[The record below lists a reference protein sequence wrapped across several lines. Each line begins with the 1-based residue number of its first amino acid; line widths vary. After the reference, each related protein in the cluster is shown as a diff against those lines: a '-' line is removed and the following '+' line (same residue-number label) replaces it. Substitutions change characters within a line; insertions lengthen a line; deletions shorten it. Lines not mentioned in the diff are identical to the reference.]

1 MFVVAKSDVGMT
13 RKENQDRFCVKI
25 IDDETVAAVVC
36 DGMGGAQSG
45 GVASEI
51 AANTVFD
58 RLTLNYR
65 NDADDNSIR
74 NTLITSLTTAN
85 TLVYEKAKEDE
96 DKKGMGTT
104 CVGALINKD
113 RAYIASVGDSRAYL
127 LDENGI
133 EQITNDHT
141 IVEILY
147 EQGKIEKDDK
157 NKHEMSHIIT
167 KAIGT
172 EPDIDPDYFEVEL
185 KKNSIILLCSDGLT
199 NYCSDELIYSY
210 VYNKELEQSLND
222 LINYAK
228 DKGGKDN
235 ITVAIIMN

>member
-13 RKENQDRFCVKI
+13 RRENQDRFCVKI

-58 RLTLNYR
+58 RITLNYR
-65 NDADDNSIR
+65 KDADDNSIR
-74 NTLITSLTTAN
+74 NTLITSLTAAN
-85 TLVYEKAKEDE
+85 TLVYEKAKTDE

-113 RAYIASVGDSRAYL
+113 KAYIASVGDSRAYL

-133 EQITNDHT
+133 SQITNDHT

-147 EQGKIEKDDK
+147 EQGKIDKDDK

-172 EPDIDPDYFEVEL
+172 EPDIDPDYFELEL
-185 KKNSIILLCSDGLT
+185 KENSIILICSDGLT

-210 VYNKELEQSLND
+210 VYNKELEKSLSD

>member
-65 NDADDNSIR
+65 SGADDNSIR
-74 NTLITSLTTAN
+74 NTLITSLTAAN

-113 RAYIASVGDSRAYL
+113 KAYIASVGDSRAYL
-127 LDENGI
+127 LDESGI

-185 KKNSIILLCSDGLT
+185 KKNSIILICSDGLT

-210 VYNKELEQSLND
+210 VYNKELERSLND

>member
-13 RKENQDRFCVKI
+13 RRENQDRFCVKI

-45 GVASEI
+45 GLASEI
-51 AANTVFD
+51 AANAVFD
-58 RLTLNYR
+58 RLISNYR
-65 NDADDNSIR
+65 SGVEDNSIR
-74 NTLITSLTTAN
+74 NTILTSLTAAN
-85 TLVYEKAKEDE
+85 TLVYEKSKEDE

-104 CVGALINKD
+104 CVGALIKKD
-113 RAYIASVGDSRAYL
+113 KAYIGSVGDSRAYL
-127 LDENGI
+127 LDESGI
-133 EQITNDHT
+133 KQITNDHT

-157 NKHEMSHIIT
+157 NNHEMSHIIT

-172 EPDIDPDYFEVEL
+172 EPNLEPDYFEVEL
-185 KKNSIILLCSDGLT
+185 KENSIILICSDGLT

-210 VYNKELEQSLND
+210 VYNKELESSLND
-222 LINYAK
+222 LINYANN
-228 DKGGKDN
+228 KGGKDN

>member
-25 IDDETVAAVVC
+25 IDDKTVAAVVC

-58 RLTLNYR
+58 RITLNYR

-74 NTLITSLTTAN
+74 NTLITSLTAAN
-85 TLVYEKAKEDE
+85 TLVYEKAKEDD

-104 CVGALINKD
+104 CIGALINKD
-113 RAYIASVGDSRAYL
+113 KAYIASVGDSRAYL

-133 EQITNDHT
+133 SQITNDHT

-147 EQGKIEKDDK
+147 EQGKIEKADK

-172 EPDIDPDYFEVEL
+172 EPDIDPDYFELEL
-185 KKNSIILLCSDGLT
+185 KENSIILICSDGLT

-210 VYNKELEQSLND
+210 VYNKELEKSLND

>member
-113 RAYIASVGDSRAYL
+113 KAYIASVGDSRAYL

-185 KKNSIILLCSDGLT
+185 KKNSIILICSDGLT

>member
-25 IDDETVAAVVC
+25 IDDKTVAAVVC

-58 RLTLNYR
+58 RITLNYR

-74 NTLITSLTTAN
+74 NTLITSLTAAN
-85 TLVYEKAKEDE
+85 TLVYEKAKEDD

-104 CVGALINKD
+104 CIGALINKD
-113 RAYIASVGDSRAYL
+113 KAYIASVGDSRAYL
-127 LDENGI
+127 LDQNGI
-133 EQITNDHT
+133 SQITNDHT

-172 EPDIDPDYFEVEL
+172 EPDIDPDYFELEL
-185 KKNSIILLCSDGLT
+185 KENSIILICSDGLT

-210 VYNKELEQSLND
+210 VYNKELEKSLND

>member
-1 MFVVAKSDVGMT
+1 MFVVAKSDVGIT

-25 IDDETVAAVVC
+25 IDDETVAAVIC

-58 RLTLNYR
+58 RITLNYR
-65 NDADDNSIR
+65 SDADDNSIR
-74 NTLITSLTTAN
+74 NAIITSLIAAN

-113 RAYIASVGDSRAYL
+113 KAYIASVGDSRAYL
-127 LDENGI
+127 LDDNGI
-133 EQITNDHT
+133 SQITNDHT

-172 EPDIDPDYFEVEL
+172 EPDIEPDYFEVEL
-185 KKNSIILLCSDGLT
+185 KKNSIILICTDGLT

-210 VYNKELEQSLND
+210 VYNKELEKSLND

-235 ITVAIIMN
+235 ITVAIIKN

>member
-1 MFVVAKSDVGMT
+1 MFVVAKSDVGMK
-13 RKENQDRFCVKI
+13 RQENQDRFCVKF

-45 GVASEI
+45 GLASEI

-58 RLTLNYR
+58 RMILNYR
-65 NDADDNSIR
+65 SDADDNSIR
-74 NTLITSLTTAN
+74 NTMITSLTAAN
-85 TLVYEKAKEDE
+85 TLVYEKSKEDE

-104 CVGALINKD
+104 CIGALIKKD
-113 RAYIASVGDSRAYL
+113 KAYIASVGDSRAYL

-133 EQITNDHT
+133 RQITNDHT

-157 NKHEMSHIIT
+157 TSHEMSHIIT

-172 EPDIDPDYFEVEL
+172 ESDLDPDYFEVEL
-185 KKNSIILLCSDGLT
+185 KKNSIILICSDGLT

-210 VYNKELEQSLND
+210 VYNKELEKSIGD
-222 LINYAK
+222 LISYANF
-228 DKGGKDN
+228 KGGKDN
-235 ITVAIIMN
+235 ITVAIIKN

>member
-1 MFVVAKSDVGMT
+1 MFVVAKSDVGMK
-13 RKENQDRFCVKI
+13 RRENQDRFCVKF

-45 GVASEI
+45 GLASEI

-58 RLTLNYR
+58 RIVLNYR
-65 NDADDNSIR
+65 SDADDNSIR
-74 NTLITSLTTAN
+74 NTILTSLTAAN
-85 TLVYEKAKEDE
+85 TLVYEKSKEDE

-104 CVGALINKD
+104 CIGALIKKD
-113 RAYIASVGDSRAYL
+113 KAYIASVGDSRAYL
-127 LDENGI
+127 LDKNGI
-133 EQITNDHT
+133 TQITNDHT

-157 NKHEMSHIIT
+157 SSHEMSHIIT

-172 EPDIDPDYFEVEL
+172 EPELEPDYFEVEL
-185 KKNSIILLCSDGLT
+185 EQNSIILICSDGLT

-210 VYNKELEQSLND
+210 VYNKELEQSIGD
-222 LINYAK
+222 LISYANF
-228 DKGGKDN
+228 KGGKDN
-235 ITVAIIMN
+235 ITVAIIKN

>member
-25 IDDETVAAVVC
+25 IDDKTVAAVVC

-58 RLTLNYR
+58 RITLNYR

-74 NTLITSLTTAN
+74 NTLITSLTAAN
-85 TLVYEKAKEDE
+85 TLVYEKAKEDD

-104 CVGALINKD
+104 CIGALINKD
-113 RAYIASVGDSRAYL
+113 KAYIASVGDSRAYL

-133 EQITNDHT
+133 SQITNDHT

-172 EPDIDPDYFEVEL
+172 EPDIDPDYFELEL
-185 KKNSIILLCSDGLT
+185 KENSIILICSDGLT

-210 VYNKELEQSLND
+210 VYNKELEKSLND

>member
-25 IDDETVAAVVC
+25 IDDKTVAAVVC

-58 RLTLNYR
+58 RITLNYR

-74 NTLITSLTTAN
+74 NTLITSLTAAN
-85 TLVYEKAKEDE
+85 TLVYEKAKEDD

-104 CVGALINKD
+104 CIGALINKD
-113 RAYIASVGDSRAYL
+113 KAYIASVGDSRAYL

-133 EQITNDHT
+133 SQITNDHT

-172 EPDIDPDYFEVEL
+172 EPDIDPDYFELEL
-185 KKNSIILLCSDGLT
+185 KENSIILICSDGLT

-210 VYNKELEQSLND
+210 VYNKELEKSLND

-235 ITVAIIMN
+235 TTVAIIMN

>member
-1 MFVVAKSDVGMT
+1 MYVVAKSDVGMT

-25 IDDETVAAVVC
+25 IDDNTVAAVVC

-45 GVASEI
+45 GLASEI

-74 NTLITSLTTAN
+74 NTLITSLTAAN
-85 TLVYEKAKEDE
+85 TLVYEKSKEDE

-113 RAYIASVGDSRAYL
+113 KAYIASVGDSRAYL

-133 EQITNDHT
+133 RQITNDHT

-172 EPDIDPDYFEVEL
+172 EPDLDPDYFEVEL
-185 KKNSIILLCSDGLT
+185 KQNSIILICSDGLT

-210 VYNKELEQSLND
+210 VYNKELERSLSD

>member
-13 RKENQDRFCVKI
+13 RRENQDRFCVKI

-45 GVASEI
+45 GLASEL
-51 AANTVFD
+51 AANVVFD
-58 RLTLNYR
+58 RLVLNYR
-65 NDADDNSIR
+65 SDADDNSIR
-74 NTLITSLTTAN
+74 NTIITALSAAN
-85 TLVYEKAKEDE
+85 TLVYEKSKENE
-96 DKKGMGTT
+96 DNKGMGTT
-104 CVGALINKD
+104 CVGSLIMKD
-113 RAYIASVGDSRAYL
+113 KAYIASVGDSRAYL

-133 EQITNDHT
+133 KQITNDHT

-157 NKHEMSHIIT
+157 NNHEMSHIIT

-172 EPDIDPDYFEVEL
+172 EPDLEPDYFEVEL
-185 KKNSIILLCSDGLT
+185 KENSIILICSDGLT
-199 NYCSDELIYSY
+199 NYCSDELIYSL
-210 VYNKELEQSLND
+210 VYNKDLESSLND
-222 LINYAK
+222 LINYAN

>member
-74 NTLITSLTTAN
+74 NTLITSLTAAN
-85 TLVYEKAKEDE
+85 TLVYEKSKEDE

-113 RAYIASVGDSRAYL
+113 KAYIASVGDSRAYL

-185 KKNSIILLCSDGLT
+185 KKNSIILICSDGLT

-210 VYNKELEQSLND
+210 VYNKELERSLND

>member
-13 RKENQDRFCVKI
+13 RSENQDRFCVKI

-51 AANTVFD
+51 AANAVFD
-58 RLTLNYR
+58 RITLNYR
-65 NDADDNSIR
+65 SDADDNSIR
-74 NTLITSLTTAN
+74 NNIITSLTAAN

-96 DKKGMGTT
+96 YKKGMGTT

-113 RAYIASVGDSRAYL
+113 KAYIASVGDSRAYL

-133 EQITNDHT
+133 SQVTNDHT

-172 EPDIDPDYFEVEL
+172 EPDIEPDYFEVEL
-185 KKNSIILLCSDGLT
+185 KKNSIILICTDGLT

-210 VYNKELEQSLND
+210 VYNKELERSLND

-235 ITVAIIMN
+235 ITVAIIKN

>member
-1 MFVVAKSDVGMT
+1 MYVVAKSDVGMT

-25 IDDETVAAVVC
+25 IDDDTVAAVVC

-45 GVASEI
+45 GLASEI

-74 NTLITSLTTAN
+74 NTLITSLTAAN
-85 TLVYEKAKEDE
+85 TLVYEKSKEDE

-113 RAYIASVGDSRAYL
+113 KAYIASVGDSRAYL

-133 EQITNDHT
+133 RQITNDHT

-172 EPDIDPDYFEVEL
+172 EPDLDPDYFEVEL
-185 KKNSIILLCSDGLT
+185 KQNSIILICSDGLT

-210 VYNKELEQSLND
+210 VYNKELERSLSD

>member
-25 IDDETVAAVVC
+25 IDDKTVAAVVC

-58 RLTLNYR
+58 RITLNYR

-74 NTLITSLTTAN
+74 NTLITSLAAAN
-85 TLVYEKAKEDE
+85 TLVYEKAKEDD

-104 CVGALINKD
+104 CIGALINKD
-113 RAYIASVGDSRAYL
+113 KAYIASVGDSRAYL

-133 EQITNDHT
+133 SQITNDHT

-157 NKHEMSHIIT
+157 NKHEMRHIIT

-172 EPDIDPDYFEVEL
+172 EPDIDPDYFELEL
-185 KKNSIILLCSDGLT
+185 KENSIILICSDGLT

-210 VYNKELEQSLND
+210 VYNKELEKSLCD

>member
-25 IDDETVAAVVC
+25 IDDKTVAAVVC

-58 RLTLNYR
+58 RITLNYR

-74 NTLITSLTTAN
+74 NTLITSLTAAN
-85 TLVYEKAKEDE
+85 TLVYEKAKEDD

-104 CVGALINKD
+104 CIGALINKD
-113 RAYIASVGDSRAYL
+113 KAYIASVGDSRAYL
-127 LDENGI
+127 LDQNGI
-133 EQITNDHT
+133 SQITNDHT

-172 EPDIDPDYFEVEL
+172 EPDIDPDYFELEL
-185 KKNSIILLCSDGLT
+185 KENSIILICSDGLT

-210 VYNKELEQSLND
+210 VYNKELEKSLND

-235 ITVAIIMN
+235 LTVAIIMN

>member
-1 MFVVAKSDVGMT
+1 MFVVAKSDVGKT
-13 RKENQDRFCVKI
+13 RQENQDKFCIKV

-45 GVASEI
+45 GYASEL
-51 AANTVFD
+51 AANAGFD
-58 RLTLNYR
+58 RLLLYYR
-65 NDADDNSIR
+65 NNADDNSIR
-74 NTLITSLTTAN
+74 NTLITSLTAAN
-85 TLVYEKAKEDE
+85 TLVYEESKKDE
-96 DKKGMGTT
+96 AKKGMGTT
-104 CVGALINKD
+104 CIGAIIRKD
-113 RAYIASVGDSRAYL
+113 KAYISSVGDSRAYL

-133 EQITNDHT
+133 TQITNDHT

-157 NKHEMSHIIT
+157 SNHEMSHIIT

-172 EPDIDPDYFEVEL
+172 EPDLEPDYFEVEL
-185 KKNSIILLCSDGLT
+185 EKNSIILICSDGLT

-210 VYNKELEQSLND
+210 VYSKDLERSLDD
-222 LINYAK
+222 LINYAN

-235 ITVAIIMN
+235 ITVAIIKN

>member
-25 IDDETVAAVVC
+25 IDDKTVAAVVC

-58 RLTLNYR
+58 RITLNYR

-74 NTLITSLTTAN
+74 NTLITSLTAAN

-104 CVGALINKD
+104 CIGALINKD
-113 RAYIASVGDSRAYL
+113 KAYIASVGDSRAYL

-133 EQITNDHT
+133 SQITNDHT

-172 EPDIDPDYFEVEL
+172 EPDIDPDYFELEL
-185 KKNSIILLCSDGLT
+185 KENSIILICSDGLT

-210 VYNKELEQSLND
+210 VYNKELEKSLND

>member
-1 MFVVAKSDVGMT
+1 MFVVAKSDVGIT

-25 IDDETVAAVVC
+25 IDDETVVAVVC

-58 RLTLNYR
+58 RITLNYR
-65 NDADDNSIR
+65 SDADDNSIR
-74 NTLITSLTTAN
+74 NAIITSLIAAN

-104 CVGALINKD
+104 CVGALINNDK
-113 RAYIASVGDSRAYL
+113 AYIASVGDSRAYL

-133 EQITNDHT
+133 SQITNDHT

-172 EPDIDPDYFEVEL
+172 EPDIEPDYFEVEL
-185 KKNSIILLCSDGLT
+185 KKNSIILICTDGLT

-210 VYNKELEQSLND
+210 VYNKELERSIND

-235 ITVAIIMN
+235 ITVAIIKN

>member
-1 MFVVAKSDVGMT
+1 MYVVAKSDVGMT

-25 IDDETVAAVVC
+25 IDDDTVAAVVC

-45 GVASEI
+45 GLASEI

-74 NTLITSLTTAN
+74 NTLITSLTAAN
-85 TLVYEKAKEDE
+85 TLVYEKSKEDE

-113 RAYIASVGDSRAYL
+113 KAYIASVGDSRAYL

-133 EQITNDHT
+133 RQITNDHT

-172 EPDIDPDYFEVEL
+172 EPDLDPDYFEVEL
-185 KKNSIILLCSDGLT
+185 KKNSIILICSDGLT

-210 VYNKELEQSLND
+210 VYNKELERSLSD

>member
-65 NDADDNSIR
+65 SDADANSVR
-74 NTLITSLTTAN
+74 NTLITSLTAAN

-113 RAYIASVGDSRAYL
+113 KAYIASVGDSRAYL
-127 LDENGI
+127 LDESGI

-185 KKNSIILLCSDGLT
+185 KKNSIILICSDGLT

-210 VYNKELEQSLND
+210 VYNKELERSLND

>member
-13 RKENQDRFCVKI
+13 RQENQDRFCVKI

-45 GVASEI
+45 ALASEI

-65 NDADDNSIR
+65 SDADDNSIR
-74 NTLITSLTTAN
+74 NTLITSLTAAN
-85 TLVYEKAKEDE
+85 TLVHEKSKEDE

-113 RAYIASVGDSRAYL
+113 KAYIASVGDSRAYL

-133 EQITNDHT
+133 SQITNDHT

-157 NKHEMSHIIT
+157 NNHEMSHIIT

-172 EPDIDPDYFEVEL
+172 EPDLDPDYFEVEL
-185 KKNSIILLCSDGLT
+185 KQNSIILICTDGLT

-210 VYNKELEQSLND
+210 VYNKELERSLND

-235 ITVAIIMN
+235 ITVAIITN

>member
-25 IDDETVAAVVC
+25 IDDKTVAAVVC

-58 RLTLNYR
+58 RITLNYR

-74 NTLITSLTTAN
+74 NTLITSLTAAN

-104 CVGALINKD
+104 CIGALINKD
-113 RAYIASVGDSRAYL
+113 KAYIASVGDSRAYL

-133 EQITNDHT
+133 SQITNDHT

-172 EPDIDPDYFEVEL
+172 EPDIDPDYFELEL
-185 KKNSIILLCSDGLT
+185 KENSIILICSDGLT

-210 VYNKELEQSLND
+210 VYNKELEKSLSD